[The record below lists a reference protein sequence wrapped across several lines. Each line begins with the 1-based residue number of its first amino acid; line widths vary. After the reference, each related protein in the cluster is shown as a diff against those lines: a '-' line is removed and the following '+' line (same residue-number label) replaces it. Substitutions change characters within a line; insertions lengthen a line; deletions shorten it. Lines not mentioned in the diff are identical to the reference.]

1 MRKNFLNAILFGG
14 LIALSAGSFVA
25 CTDYDD
31 DIDGLQKQ
39 IDSVNTTLA
48 ALQTQVNAGR
58 WVTTLTSIDGGFTV
72 VFSDGSTYD
81 IKNGQDGA
89 TGATGATGAAGSV
102 LTVGEDGYWYIDG
115 QQTDYKA
122 AIDYSKTSYVKD
134 GVWNIG
140 GEQTTYKALGN
151 TYAIKDAKG
160 VWTLYVPSEDGTKI
174 QDVELPTAAAM
185 VTSIKVID
193 AKGYDKYLSLDNTT
207 FTYSGSTNWDGATL
221 PENGSRI
228 MASNNKVLLQITPAE
243 AAAGIKKITL
253 VNSKGEAL
261 GFDLAANAYTGLLTR
276 AAIANGLY
284 ELSIPAQAVDDEKY
298 EALKEALKG
307 EGDGSAMFGFA
318 VDGVLRSDYDFATAK
333 DGSDG
338 KEGGNSLGTKKTE
351 VSYYDA
357 STGADSDKNALYI
370 KPLSGDAKIAL
381 GSSEASSIGT
391 AKTGEA
397 ITIGFSNSY
406 IYDAYLTFDD
416 ATKAAFGITY
426 DKTSDHQTFTVGKI
440 PDEGSLTVKFTLT
453 TVDVLGNVKTTA
465 LSTAVAVEGND
476 VTIKDE
482 DSSAVDLSEDTPQI
496 VIALEKNGINT
507 TFWKNHCATVELLGL
522 YSDAACTKAATDKAK
537 ATAYFST
544 ADKKEVESAKEATH
558 ITVNIDKSGIRKMS
572 GDYYLK
578 LVSKSSDGIELG
590 AIVVPVQLEA
600 DPTNGVKSLIADN
613 LKGDYPETDGVI
625 VISSGG
631 NIENKDFDGSGTNL
645 FGVNLTNYISGLAA
659 IERGSGT
666 GDNIASSCSVKIG
679 DTAVTFALDG
689 EDKSVAMINGKTAA
703 TSDVACFYTNP
714 KGGYP
719 WLLLKNEWVA
729 SDGKSMPYATSKPGY
744 IQAGYGKDLII
755 KATTEDGESYSF
767 KVRIESPIASG
778 MLKVKDAGASF
789 MDGAYVG
796 AVSFNKDTLESGG
809 TVKIYS
815 DQIKLFAVNDSNP
828 WDVFQHGVALY
839 ESYEFANK
847 NIESVSFEGSDI
859 NRIKAG
865 NVVPI
870 EESMT
875 SGDSTLG
882 YVEFSKSGG
891 YSSSNEDDWFHVT
904 INDKFGYTRI
914 WKVQTIIKTPRKAPT
929 D

>member
-25 CTDYDD
+25 CSDYDD
-31 DIDGLQKQ
+31 DINGLQKQ

-58 WVTTLTSIDGGFTV
+58 WVTTLTSVDGGFSV

-81 IKNGQDGA
+81 IVNGKDGA

-102 LTVGEDGYWYIDG
+102 LTIESDGYWYIDG
-115 QQTDYKA
+115 VKTEYKA
-122 AIDYSKTSYVKD
+122 EIDYSKLSYVKD
-134 GVWNIG
+134 GFWNIG
-140 GEQTTYKALGN
+140 GEQTDYKAVGN
-151 TYAIKDAKG
+151 TYAIKDADG
-160 VWTLYVPSEDGTKI
+160 VWTLYVPGEDGEIKE
-174 QDVELPTAAAM
+174 VELPTAAAM

-221 PENGSRI
+221 PEDGSRI

-243 AAAGIKKITL
+243 AAAGIKEITL

-261 GFDLAANAYTGLLTR
+261 GFNLAANAYTGLLTR

-298 EALKEALKG
+298 KALEEALKG
-307 EGDGSAMFGFA
+307 EDSGSSAMFGFA
-318 VDGVLRSDYDFATAK
+318 VDGVLRSDYDFATST
-333 DGSDG
+333 DGETG
-338 KEGGNSLGTKKTE
+338 NNSLGTKLDE

-357 STGADSDKNALYI
+357 STGADSDDNALYI
-370 KPLSGDAKIAL
+370 KPLSGDDKIAL

-416 ATKAAFGITY
+416 ATKEAFGITY
-426 DKTSDHQTFTVGKI
+426 DKTSDHQTFTVGKL

-476 VTIKDE
+476 VTIKNE
-482 DSSAVDLSEDTPQI
+482 DGSGAVDLSEEKPQI

-507 TFWKNHCATVELLGL
+507 TFWKNHCATVGFVGL
-522 YSDAACTKAATDKAK
+522 YSDAACTKAATDKAT
-537 ATAYFST
+537 ATTAYFST
-544 ADKKEVESAKEATH
+544 ADKTKVESAKEATH

-590 AIVVPVQLEA
+590 AIVVPVQLKA
-600 DPTNGVKSLIADN
+600 DPTNSVKSLIADN
-613 LKGDYPETDGVI
+613 LNGKYPETDGFI
-625 VISSGG
+625 VISSGY
-631 NIENKDFDGSGTNL
+631 NIVNQAFDGSEGTF
-645 FGVNLTNYISGLAA
+645 FGVNLTNYISGLEA

-689 EDKSVAMINGKTAA
+689 ADKSVAMINGKTAA
-703 TSDVACFYTNP
+703 TSDVASFYTNP
-714 KGGYP
+714 KGGAP
-719 WLLLKNEWVA
+719 WLLLKNELIY
-729 SDGKSMPYATSKPGY
+729 SDGKTLPYLTEKKDS

-778 MLKVKDAGASF
+778 KLKVKNAGASF
-789 MDGAYVG
+789 MDGDYVG
-796 AVSFNKDTLESGG
+796 AVTFDEDNLEDGG
-809 TVKIYS
+809 TEKIYS

-828 WDVFQHGVALY
+828 YDVIKCGSVEWGGEYFMN
-839 ESYEFANK
+839 E
-847 NIESVSFEGSDI
+847 NISDVKFGNGRI
-859 NRIKAG
+859 NRIKFEKMQII
-865 NVVPI
+865 NN
-870 EESMT
+870 
-875 SGDSTLG
+875 DSNDPVEARG
-882 YVEFSKSGG
+882 YVEYSKSDNF
-891 YSSSNEDDWFHVT
+891 SNPNDDWFPVT
-904 INDKFGYTRI
+904 VSDKFGYTRI
-914 WKVQTIIKTPRKAPT
+914 WEVQTMIKKPRKAPT

>member
-25 CTDYDD
+25 CTNYDD

-58 WVTTLTSIDGGFTV
+58 WVTTLTSVDGGFSV

-81 IKNGQDGA
+81 IVNGKDGA

-102 LTVGEDGYWYIDG
+102 LTIESDGYWYIDG
-115 QQTDYKA
+115 VKTEYKA
-122 AIDYSKTSYVKD
+122 EIDYSKLSYVKD
-134 GVWNIG
+134 GFWNIG
-140 GEQTTYKALGN
+140 GEQTDYKAVGN
-151 TYAIKDAKG
+151 TYAIKDADG
-160 VWTLYVPSEDGTKI
+160 VWTLYVPGEDGEIKE
-174 QDVELPTAAAM
+174 VELPTAAAM

-207 FTYSGSTNWDGATL
+207 FTYDGSTNWDGATL
-221 PENGSRI
+221 PEDGSRI

-243 AAAGIKKITL
+243 AAAGIKEITL

-261 GFDLAANAYTGLLTR
+261 GFNLAANAYTGLLTR

-298 EALKEALKG
+298 KALEEALKG
-307 EGDGSAMFGFA
+307 EDSGSSAMFGFA
-318 VDGVLRSDYDFATAK
+318 VDGVLRSDYDYATAK
-333 DGSDG
+333 DGSNG
-338 KEGGNSLGTKKTE
+338 QEGGNSLGTEKTA

-357 STGADSDKNALYI
+357 SSSTSTENALYI
-370 KPLSGDAKIAL
+370 KPLSGDTKIAL

-416 ATKAAFGITY
+416 ATKEAFGITY
-426 DKTSDHQTFTVGKI
+426 DKTSDHQTFTVGKL

-476 VTIKDE
+476 VTIKNE
-482 DSSAVDLSEDTPQI
+482 DGSGAVDLSEEKPQI

-507 TFWKNHCATVELLGL
+507 TFWKNHCATVGFVGL
-522 YSDAACTKAATDKAK
+522 YSDAACTKAATDKAT
-537 ATAYFST
+537 ATTAYFST
-544 ADKKEVESAKEATH
+544 ADKTKVESAKEATH

-590 AIVVPVQLEA
+590 AIVVPVQLKA
-600 DPTNGVKSLIADN
+600 DPTNSVKSLIADN
-613 LKGDYPETDGVI
+613 LNGDYPETDGFI
-625 VISSGG
+625 VISSGY
-631 NIENKDFDGSGTNL
+631 NIVNQAFDGSEGTF
-645 FGVNLTNYISGLAA
+645 FGVNLTNYISGLEA

-679 DTAVTFALDG
+679 DTAVTLALDG
-689 EDKSVAMINGKTAA
+689 ADKSVAMINGKTAA
-703 TSDVACFYTNP
+703 SSDVASFYTNP
-714 KGGYP
+714 KGGDP

-729 SDGKSMPYATSKPGY
+729 SDGKSMPYATSKEGY

-778 MLKVKDAGASF
+778 KLKVKNAGASF
-789 MDGAYVG
+789 MDGDYVG
-796 AVSFNKDTLESGG
+796 AVTFDEDNLEKGG
-809 TVKIYS
+809 TEKIYS

-828 WDVFQHGVALY
+828 YDVFQSGNSY
-839 ESYEFANK
+839 WESYSFSND
-847 NIESVSFEGSDI
+847 NILSVSFGNGRI

-870 EESMT
+870 EVPEI
-875 SGDSTLG
+875 GDNTPG
-882 YVEFSKSGG
+882 YVEYSKSDNF
-891 YSSSNEDDWFHVT
+891 SNPNDDWFPVT
-904 INDKFGYTRI
+904 VSDKFGYTRI
-914 WKVQTIIKTPRKAPT
+914 WEVQTMIEKPRKAPT